1 MKEPGDWKAR
11 MEYRYIGRDAIPDF
25 MPDSDFYGFGTFT
38 SNTVALNANNNGL
51 PMEGGTNGKGINLA
65 FEYQLL
71 KNTALNI
78 EYYWMKPIKSWDKT
92 NPWNE
97 LQMDVVTK
105 F

>member
-1 MKEPGDWKAR
+1 
-11 MEYRYIGRDAIPDF
+11 

-38 SNTVALNANNNGL
+38 SNSVALNANNNGL

-92 NPWNE
+92 DPWNE
-97 LQMDVVTK
+97 LQFDVITK